1 MKISEIIMVRITG
14 AGEDSNIISRIKTTF
29 SKIDDKILIIIFSK
43 ILIDKIRIIIEI
55 GISLPLNNIMDDKI
69 MVTSVTMETIIGE
82 IGEAE
87 VKTIGEAEAEGDTE
101 LIVYKQT
108 AMMIIMLTILLLL
121 LWKANLEQ
129 EIVTLFFHY

>member
-1 MKISEIIMVRITG
+1 MKISEIIMVIITG
-14 AGEDSNIISRIKTTF
+14 AGEDSNIISRITTTF
-29 SKIDDKILIIIFSK
+29 SKIDGKILIIIFSK

-55 GISLPLNNIMDDKI
+55 GISLPLNSIMDDKI

-87 VKTIGEAEAEGDTE
+87 VEMIGEAEAEGDTE